1 MSNQPVH
8 AKCVSED
15 KHCVLSTGLNP
26 LIYTISAVILL
37 GTLAIV
43 AIITCW
49 IRARR
54 SFNNRSLRSAQTPQD
69 YFDYLSDN
77 EFTPLTSE
85 EFQASLQE
93 RPPTYHQSEQLEA
106 DTNDD
111 NNDQTTE
118 SVQTVTNSPPE
129 DDSNRH
135 SLPPEEAA
143 IMENLI
149 ALNLIP
155 ESESSSHRRPVPQR
169 RTNTRSTNLR
179 RGLAAVRGETH
190 QQNQVERPRVVGP
203 IAVER
208 PAEQA
213 NDPVEHLREVG
224 EQARRMLEERRS
236 IGTLVQLDDSMDAES
251 ANVPSQEQINE
262 IQTTVDDFNSH
273 MSVILERGREIDR
286 RFESD

>member
-1 MSNQPVH
+1 M
-8 AKCVSED
+8 
-15 KHCVLSTGLNP
+15 
-26 LIYTISAVILL
+26 ILL

-69 YFDYLSDN
+69 YFDHLSDN

-93 RPPTYHQSEQLEA
+93 RPPTYHQSEEIEA
-106 DTNDD
+106 NTRDD
-111 NNDQTTE
+111 DGDDHVTE
-118 SVQTVTNSPPE
+118 SLQTDSNRHPLPSE

-143 IMENLI
+143 IMENLV

-155 ESESSSHRRPVPQR
+155 ESETRTHRRPATQR
-169 RTNTRSTNLR
+169 RTNTRTTNVR
-179 RGLAAVRGETH
+179 RARATVRGETR
-190 QQNQVERPRVVGP
+190 QVDRPRVVT
-203 IAVER
+203 ANTVEH
-208 PAEQA
+208 PTVEQTV
-213 NDPVEHLREVG
+213 DPVERLREVG

-236 IGTLVQLDDSMDAES
+236 VGTLVQLEEDEGAGAES
-251 ANVPSQEQINE
+251 TSVPTREQISE
-262 IQTTVDDFNSH
+262 IETTVGDFNSR
-273 MSVILERGREIDR
+273 MSEILERGREIDR
-286 RFESD
+286 RFQHTQ